1 MLFIMSINF
10 TDQGIRNIKDGPKRA
25 KAARE
30 LANKLGIEI
39 KELYMTS
46 GETDLVAILDT
57 ANGDNVAKFALALG
71 SQGNVRTRTVSAWT
85 DSDYVKLISELP

>member
-30 LANKLGIEI
+30 LANKLGVEI
-39 KELYMTS
+39 KQLYMTS

-57 ANGDNVAKFALALG
+57 ANATTSPNSRSRSARKATCERALSEPG
-71 SQGNVRTRTVSAWT
+71 
-85 DSDYVKLISELP
+85 LIPNMSS